1 MDKLIGLSK
10 HTGAAIFC
18 ATEYEARQIAARARD
33 IKADIK
39 PPVCFNSAHQG
50 TRVILSKSAKHM
62 IEKMFGVIVVA
73 EGDDD

>member
-18 ATEYEARQIAARARD
+18 ATEYEAHSYAKRARD
-33 IKADIK
+33 LGVDIK

-50 TRVILSKSAKHM
+50 TRVILSKPAKRM
-62 IEKMFGVIVVA
+62 LEEMLGIIVVG
-73 EGDDD
+73 END

>member
-33 IKADIK
+33 IKADI
-39 PPVCFNSAHQG
+39 
-50 TRVILSKSAKHM
+50 
-62 IEKMFGVIVVA
+62 
-73 EGDDD
+73 

>member
-18 ATEYEARQIAARARD
+18 ATEYEARAIAKRAREL
-33 IKADIK
+33 KVDIK

-50 TRVILSKSAKHM
+50 TRVILSKSAKALV
-62 IEKMFGVIVVA
+62 EEMFGVVIVA
-73 EGDDD
+73 ENDR